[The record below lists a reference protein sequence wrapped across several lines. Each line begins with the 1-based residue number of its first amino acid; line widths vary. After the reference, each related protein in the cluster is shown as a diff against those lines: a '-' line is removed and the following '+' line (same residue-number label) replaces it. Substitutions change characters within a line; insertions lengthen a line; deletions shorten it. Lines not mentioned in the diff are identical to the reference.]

1 MSPNRCRSCPGALV
15 SATHVLRPPRRWMPA
30 TMRAST
36 VEPEQRSG
44 NRSSSTEIGRPQT
57 FEPSDG
63 RVRKRTLFDCG
74 ERLPEVVERADP
86 DDPGRDV
93 ALAEHEAKRR
103 LRPRAVAVAQRSVD
117 RVGTA

>member
-1 MSPNRCRSCPGALV
+1 MQQGRAFRSTWAAPTVPLWGGAE
-15 SATHVLRPPRRWMPA
+15 LRMGGNGA
-30 TMRAST
+30 RAAAA
-36 VEPEQRSG
+36 
-44 NRSSSTEIGRPQT
+44 SSTEIGRPQG

-63 RVRKRTLFDCG
+63 YARQRTLRDCG

-117 RVGTA
+117 